1 MVKSIEMNYEL
12 IRVRLVE
19 IYEEYNNAQTQK
31 TAVIK
36 MKEVA
41 KEYDDVLDLLDDTLN
56 CAIGIMDAITK
67 GQIKD
72 KNEEASLIKEILT
85 ELKEKSYLGGGERE
99 GDNEGA
105 EEEE

>member
-1 MVKSIEMNYEL
+1 MTKSREMNYEL

-19 IYEEYNNAQTQK
+19 IYEEYNNEQTK
-31 TAVIK
+31 KAAVIK

-67 GQIKD
+67 GEIKD
-72 KNEEASLIKEILT
+72 KKEESSLTSEILK
-85 ELKEKSYLGGGERE
+85 ELKEKSYLGGGE
-99 GDNEGA
+99 
-105 EEEE
+105 